1 MTSPDIGK
9 SNKRTPPKLSGL
21 LRSGA
26 VVPSESKLA
35 QPDEPYTP
43 PRATHG
49 LPEGDVILQQP
60 GTPASHDKIEVTP
73 ALLPIGE
80 EKFRSN
86 NGTTGVEELQ
96 IPVDL
101 IDISPFQPR
110 IQIDEQAIT
119 ELGMSIAAEGQ
130 INSIIVR
137 PVNGRYELIGGE
149 RRWRA
154 VQTLGLKTIRAV
166 VRHLSDDETALMAL
180 VDNDA
185 REDLTDYERALRY
198 KYMLDQ
204 KLAKSAADLAR
215 RVGKKELD
223 ISRCLAFHKLPQEV
237 VPLLTQRPAF
247 LSARAAGDFARY
259 MASNDA
265 DLVTVAINK
274 VFDEKLDILSA
285 LNWLKSEHRA
295 RHTPS
300 APVMKQE
307 FHSGGRL
314 LGEIRIDGRKV
325 VITCSAGVTPDE
337 LVNTIILNT
346 GKSVEGSL
354 SNG

>member
-1 MTSPDIGK
+1 MPVLLTRDDGK
-9 SNKRTPPKLSGL
+9 
-21 LRSGA
+21 
-26 VVPSESKLA
+26 
-35 QPDEPYTP
+35 
-43 PRATHG
+43 
-49 LPEGDVILQQP
+49 
-60 GTPASHDKIEVTP
+60 VTP
-73 ALLPIGE
+73 
-80 EKFRSN
+80 SN
-86 NGTTGVEELQ
+86 RTSGVEELH

-130 INSIIVR
+130 INAIIVR
-137 PVNGRYELIGGE
+137 PANGRYELIGGE

-154 VQTLGLKTIRAV
+154 VQTLGLKSIRAV
-166 VRHLSDDETALMAL
+166 VRHLTDDETALMAL

-198 KYMLDQ
+198 KFMLDK

-237 VPLLTQRPAF
+237 LPLLTQRPSF

-259 MASNDA
+259 MASDDA
-265 DLVTVAINK
+265 DLVTIAINK
-274 VFDEKLDILSA
+274 VFDNKLDVLSA

-295 RHTPS
+295 RHSPS
-300 APVMKQE
+300 APITKQE
-307 FHSGGRL
+307 FHAGGRL

-337 LVNTIILNT
+337 LINTILLSTN
-346 GKSVEGSL
+346 KNEEKSL

>member
-1 MTSPDIGK
+1 MADLDVAK
-9 SNKRTPPKLSGL
+9 SNKRIPPKLSGL

-26 VVPSESKLA
+26 VVPSESELA
-35 QPDEPYTP
+35 QPDEPYAAP
-43 PRATHG
+43 KVTHG
-49 LPEGDVILQQP
+49 LPKGDITTAETLLKAP
-60 GTPASHDKIEVTP
+60 LGNIEATP
-73 ALLPIGE
+73 ALLPGIFGTVTP
-80 EKFRSN
+80 SN
-86 NGTTGVEELQ
+86 GATGVEELH

-130 INSIIVR
+130 INAIIVR
-137 PVNGRYELIGGE
+137 PANGRYELIGGE

-237 VPLLTQRPAF
+237 IPLLNQRPGF

-259 MASNDA
+259 MASDDA
-265 DLVTVAINK
+265 DLVTIAINK
-274 VFDEKLDILSA
+274 VFDEKLDVLSA

-295 RHTPS
+295 RHSPT
-300 APVMKQE
+300 APMVKQE
-307 FHSGGRL
+307 LHAGGRL
-314 LGEIRIDGRKV
+314 LGEIRIDGRRV

-337 LVNTIILNT
+337 LIDTILLST
-346 GKSVEGSL
+346 GKPKEKSL